1 MPFGTRPI
9 TTAAPKAPAAVV
21 RKKSRRLLFT
31 EVPFSIT
38 GLTFTSVLCKYD
50 RVENEILN
58 IQSYS

>member
-1 MPFGTRPI
+1 
-9 TTAAPKAPAAVV
+9 
-21 RKKSRRLLFT
+21 LFT